1 MALAESASRFELAPR
16 RENFSH
22 IPEVLPL
29 PNLIQTQT
37 ESFEW
42 FVTTGLRE
50 LLEEITPITDLTG
63 KNLEL
68 HFREFYFEQPKF
80 NEEDCRTRDLTF
92 ARPLKV
98 EVDLVIKE
106 TDEVKHQTVF
116 MGDFPWMTEQG
127 TFIIN
132 GAERVVVSQLVRSP
146 GVYYTA
152 AEDPA
157 TGRML
162 HAAKVIPN
170 RGAWLEFETSN
181 KDLLSVKVDR
191 KRKIPVTTLLRA
203 VGFETDEISRLFT
216 PVDDNPEHPYVTLT
230 LDKDPAGNQDE
241 ALIEVYKKLRPG
253 DPPTVENARALV
265 TSLFFNF
272 RRYDL
277 GRVGRY
283 KLNKALSDVAA
294 KLKIELPA
302 EDAPN
307 PRESRVIS
315 RSDIVAIVG
324 KLVELN
330 NGRGEPDDIDHL
342 GNRRIRANG
351 ELIQNQF
358 RIGLLRMER
367 VVKERMT
374 ITDADQATPNTLI
387 NIRPVVAAMKE
398 FFGGSQLS
406 LFMDQTNPLA
416 ELTTKRRLSALG
428 PGGLSR
434 ERAGFDVRDVH
445 PSHYGR
451 ICPIETPEGPNIGLI
466 GSLATYGK
474 INQYGFIET
483 PYRKVKRT
491 VAWDDPE
498 LRSFEAGS
506 DVTLKDGT
514 VVLKAGERFSD
525 EAVTLPKRQKAPAF
539 PI

>member
-1 MALAESASRFELAPR
+1 MALAESASRVELAPS
-16 RENFSH
+16 RESFSH

-37 ESFEW
+37 VSFHW
-42 FVTTGLRE
+42 FVKSGLRE
-50 LLEEITPITDLTG
+50 LLDEITPITDFTG

-68 HFREFYFEQPKF
+68 HFRDFYFEEAKYS
-80 NEEDCRTRDLTF
+80 EEECRTRDLTYS
-92 ARPLKV
+92 RPLKV

-146 GVYYTA
+146 GVYYTE
-152 AEDPA
+152 AEDPS
-157 TGRML
+157 TGRKL
-162 HAAKVIPN
+162 YAAKVIPN

-203 VGFETDEISRLFT
+203 VDISDNAEMLRLFAA
-216 PVDDNPEHPYVTLT
+216 VDDNPEHPYMSLT
-230 LDKDPAGNQDE
+230 LDKDTTSTQDE

-253 DPPTVENARALV
+253 DPPTVDNARALV

-283 KLNKALSDVAA
+283 KLNKALGDVAK
-294 KLKIELPA
+294 KLKIELPP
-302 EDAPN
+302 EETEN
-307 PRESRVIS
+307 PRDSRVIS
-315 RSDIVAIVG
+315 KNDIVSIVG
-324 KLVELN
+324 KLIELN

-358 RIGLLRMER
+358 
-367 VVKERMT
+367 
-374 ITDADQATPNTLI
+374 
-387 NIRPVVAAMKE
+387 
-398 FFGGSQLS
+398 
-406 LFMDQTNPLA
+406 
-416 ELTTKRRLSALG
+416 
-428 PGGLSR
+428 
-434 ERAGFDVRDVH
+434 
-445 PSHYGR
+445 
-451 ICPIETPEGPNIGLI
+451 
-466 GSLATYGK
+466 
-474 INQYGFIET
+474 
-483 PYRKVKRT
+483 
-491 VAWDDPE
+491 
-498 LRSFEAGS
+498 
-506 DVTLKDGT
+506 
-514 VVLKAGERFSD
+514 
-525 EAVTLPKRQKAPAF
+525 
-539 PI
+539 